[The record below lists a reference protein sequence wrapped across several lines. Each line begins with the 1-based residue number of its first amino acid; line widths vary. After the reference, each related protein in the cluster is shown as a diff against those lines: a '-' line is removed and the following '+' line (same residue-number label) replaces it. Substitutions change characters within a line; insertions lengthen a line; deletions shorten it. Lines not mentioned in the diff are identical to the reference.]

1 MDSNPGQPSPSNA
14 SPRTPRDRGPG
25 RGRRRRRAGV
35 LLAAGALVVAGLAG
49 FQATAGALPPRCDDG
64 SPPPCDIPDPTT
76 TTTTTPHPD
85 VWNARVTVLDQ
96 SGPASFNRTISGSW
110 GGNGYSTPTG
120 QVTWSDPATKLEGNL
135 GLQAAYLPPG
145 FSVGLRMFESG
156 SSGRFCRSMP
166 MAAIPPTGRT
176 VRVLVAPPTVK
187 TPTDL
192 QTMANGVTGTFHP
205 DSDTSITIQHAT
217 LTPQAGGLQLVVSG
231 TLWSDVQ
238 WPLPNVDAT
247 FDYTVMLHLHPG
259 TSITDPNQVMTV
271 SADVGDLNLQGNGW
285 TDDAEIWWNGNA
297 EPQFRTNVA
306 AQATDAVNNSVSA
319 QADVGWF
326 RSLGYVVSV
335 RNVTTSTSGVT
346 VFPSLC
352 KVD

>member
-1 MDSNPGQPSPSNA
+1 
-14 SPRTPRDRGPG
+14 
-25 RGRRRRRAGV
+25 V
-35 LLAAGALVVAGLAG
+35 LLAAGALVVAALAG

-96 SGPASFNRTISGSW
+96 SGPASFSRTISGSW

-145 FSVGLRMFESG
+145 FNVGLRMFESG

-176 VRVLVAPPTVK
+176 VRVLVAPTTVK
-187 TPTDL
+187 TPADL
-192 QTMANGVTGTFHP
+192 QAMANGVTGTFHP
-205 DSDTSITIQHAT
+205 DGDTSITIQHAT
-217 LTPQAGGLQLVVSG
+217 LTPQAAGLQLVITG
-231 TLWSDVQ
+231 TLFSDVQ

-259 TSITDPNQVMTV
+259 TSITDVNQVMTV
-271 SADVGDLNLQGNGW
+271 SADVGVLRLQGNGW
-285 TDDAEIWWNGNA
+285 TDDAELWWNGNA

-306 AQATDAVNNSVSA
+306 AQATTAVNNSVSA
-319 QADVGWF
+319 QSDVSWF

-335 RNVTTSTSGVT
+335 RNVTTTASGVT

>member
-1 MDSNPGQPSPSNA
+1 VDSNPGLPSPSDT
-14 SPRTPRDRGPG
+14 SGREPG

-35 LLAAGALVVAGLAG
+35 LLAAVALVVTALAG

-76 TTTTTPHPD
+76 TTTTMPHPD

-120 QVTWSDPATKLEGNL
+120 TVTWSDPATKLEGNL

-176 VRVLVAPPTVK
+176 VRVLVAGPTVEPAAAIALLG
-187 TPTDL
+187 TGL
-192 QTMANGVTGTFHP
+192 QGV
-205 DSDTSITIQHAT
+205 SDVSGAT
-217 LTPQAGGLQLVVSG
+217 LTISQADLSAQDDG
-231 TLWSDVQ
+231 
-238 WPLPNVDAT
+238 
-247 FDYTVMLHLHPG
+247 LHLALAGNIHVSIDYAPDFDTDFTYDVVLHVSPSTRIDDPSEVLAVRADPG
-259 TSITDPNQVMTV
+259 LLHLDPNGILSSIIVRV
-271 SADVGDLNLQGNGW
+271 AGDV
-285 TDDAEIWWNGNA
+285 
-297 EPQFRTNVA
+297 EPQFRSAVA
-306 AQATDAVNNSVSA
+306 ERATSAINDLVNGLDTVR
-319 QADVGWF
+319 WF
-326 RSLGYVVSV
+326 TSLGYTVSA
-335 RNVTTSTSGVT
+335 RSVTTTHDGVT